1 MYSIFYDD
9 DNDYLHRHLPH
20 LRLPLLQRPL
30 DVGLDRRDLR
40 ESTIGWLAVTVNG
53 EPKIFAPRKTRF

>member
-1 MYSIFYDD
+1 MYSIFH
-9 DNDYLHRHLPH
+9 DNHHRHLPH

-53 EPKIFAPRKTRF
+53 EPKIFAPRKAGF